1 VKDVEDLEHI
11 LDNMALIFADNVS
24 DKSLQRSVL
33 KNIVKMSQ
41 DIVADALNTIMNN
54 KSLEKKEVMI
64 KKVSKL
70 LVRILE
76 MMKKDG
82 HVDFEIIGDKK
93 KIAIVKINKLNESR
107 AIKPR
112 YSVEVSEINKYERR
126 FLPSRNF
133 GKLIIST
140 SKGLMSQKEA
150 YEKNIGGCLIAYY
163 Y

>member
-1 VKDVEDLEHI
+1 
-11 LDNMALIFADNVS
+11 
-24 DKSLQRSVL
+24 
-33 KNIVKMSQ
+33 
-41 DIVADALNTIMNN
+41 LNTIMNN